1 MSVFHVTDQA
11 VFKGIIHLVEVPGK
25 ESSIPIDAVIRRF
38 LRRFKARAVH
48 SLSAFLL
55 ARPGLALSG
64 PERAFRGAELFRD
77 VQFPDE
83 PGRSAGAVQQFP
95 VAGYQKAC
103 FFRRIVQQFHAEAGK
118 ALMAEAP
125 EKAGSRLRAAG

>member
-11 VFKGIIHLVEVPGK
+11 VFKGIIHLAEVPGK
-25 ESSIPIDAVIRRF
+25 ESSIPIDAIIRRF

-83 PGRSAGAVQQFP
+83 PGRSAEP
-95 VAGYQKAC
+95 SSN
-103 FFRRIVQQFHAEAGK
+103 
-118 ALMAEAP
+118 
-125 EKAGSRLRAAG
+125 SR